1 MRRRLGFTLVD
12 VLITVIIVGVL
23 ASVVIPKLQDAQVRA
38 RYAARAALIDI
49 YNRAAARYQTDTDLF
64 PTSLEDLAA
73 TSAPP
78 NGLLPSG
85 VRVPLRA
92 ALWRGPY
99 VSAVQNDPVT
109 GRAFLYT
116 TSGSAIGTTQPPPE
130 IALEEPGL

>member
-1 MRRRLGFTLVD
+1 MKRRGFTLVD
-12 VLITVIIVGVL
+12 VLLTVIIVGVL
-23 ASVVIPKLQDAQVRA
+23 ASVMIPKFQDAQVRA
-38 RYAARAALIDI
+38 RYAARAALLDI

-64 PTSLEDLAA
+64 PTSLDDLAA

-99 VSAVQNDPVT
+99 VSAVQSDPVT
-109 GRAFLYT
+109 GREFVYVTAGADI
-116 TSGSAIGTTQPPPE
+116 GSTKPPPE
-130 IALEEPGL
+130 AAEEAPVE

>member
-1 MRRRLGFTLVD
+1 MRRRRGFTLVD

-23 ASVVIPKLQDAQVRA
+23 ASVVIPKFQDAQVRA
-38 RYAARAALIDI
+38 RYAARATLISI

-85 VRVPLRA
+85 VRAPLRA
-92 ALWRGPY
+92 TLWRGPY
-99 VSAVQNDPVT
+99 VSAIQHDPVT
-109 GRAFLYT
+109 GRPFVYM
-116 TSGSAIGTTQPPPE
+116 TSGSVIGTTQAPPE
-130 IALEEPGL
+130 IVVEEPSP